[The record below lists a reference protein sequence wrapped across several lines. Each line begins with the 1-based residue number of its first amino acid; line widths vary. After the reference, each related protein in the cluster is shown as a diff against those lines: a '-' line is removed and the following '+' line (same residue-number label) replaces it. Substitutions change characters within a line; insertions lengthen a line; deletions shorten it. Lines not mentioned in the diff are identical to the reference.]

1 MKKPFITGLIF
12 MISFALLGLVG
23 IQIYWIKNSIALRDA
38 QFRRNVKIAL
48 SEFNHI
54 LEKEEAAER
63 VKKHRIG
70 TKLLRSIDS
79 LRVVRPNSGIV
90 LTAED
95 LGIDSSI
102 YLSAGGEYAFRFKA
116 SAHST
121 RFVDSE
127 IVAGNEAFEK
137 SNLWNAPNT
146 LTQSQSELIVELLSG
161 MLSLDV
167 NNNFLTRYTHGYLD
181 SLLKQCFDEVGGIS
195 AVYHFGVFDVFDQPE
210 MISTTAAQ
218 YVVPIIEYG
227 YKARLFPSDMLQ
239 DPHYVR
245 VWFPSQDTYLLKTLW
260 PLLLSST
267 AFMLIIILA
276 FGYTIKTILR
286 QKKVS
291 EIKND
296 FINNMTHELKTPIS
310 TISLAC
316 EALSDPVMSA
326 SKTRVDHFVKMIRD
340 ENKRLGVLVENVL
353 RSAVLDRGEMK
364 LNRDNVNLHDIIKA
378 AIHNIQLQA
387 SQKDGTIQ
395 TNLEAA
401 QAVIKGDKVHLT
413 NVVYNLL
420 DNAIKYTIGR
430 PEILVSTYSSNSS
443 ITISVADNGIGIKK
457 EDHERIFEKLFRV
470 HTGDVHNIKGFGL
483 GLSYVK
489 MIVEKHHGTIS
500 VKSEPGKGS
509 TFTIKIPYDYEL

>member
-1 MKKPFITGLIF
+1 
-12 MISFALLGLVG
+12 
-23 IQIYWIKNSIALRDA
+23 
-38 QFRRNVKIAL
+38 
-48 SEFNHI
+48 
-54 LEKEEAAER
+54 
-63 VKKHRIG
+63 
-70 TKLLRSIDS
+70 
-79 LRVVRPNSGIV
+79 
-90 LTAED
+90 
-95 LGIDSSI
+95 
-102 YLSAGGEYAFRFKA
+102 
-116 SAHST
+116 
-121 RFVDSE
+121 
-127 IVAGNEAFEK
+127 
-137 SNLWNAPNT
+137 
-146 LTQSQSELIVELLSG
+146 
-161 MLSLDV
+161 
-167 NNNFLTRYTHGYLD
+167 
-181 SLLKQCFDEVGGIS
+181 
-195 AVYHFGVFDVFDQPE
+195 
-210 MISTTAAQ
+210 
-218 YVVPIIEYG
+218 
-227 YKARLFPSDMLQ
+227 
-239 DPHYVR
+239 
-245 VWFPSQDTYLLKTLW
+245 
-260 PLLLSST
+260 
-267 AFMLIIILA
+267 
-276 FGYTIKTILR
+276 
-286 QKKVS
+286 
-291 EIKND
+291 
-296 FINNMTHELKTPIS
+296 
-310 TISLAC
+310 
-316 EALSDPVMSA
+316 
-326 SKTRVDHFVKMIRD
+326 
-340 ENKRLGVLVENVL
+340 VLVENVL